1 MLLVVDIGNTRAK
14 WAYVNADDS
23 LQEMQAC
30 ANTGIATS
38 VSLKESFAG
47 VTKVLVSNV
56 AGDDAAQA
64 LQKIIPKDV
73 DTFFV
78 TPQARACSVINHY
91 QVDAL
96 GIDRWAALIATWHMN
111 KQPSIVVNAGTAI
124 TIDALAKNKTAIG
137 GVFKGGT
144 IMPGLSLMLDSLDNN
159 TAQLN
164 SNATGQVVSF
174 PTNTQDAMQT
184 GCMNAIV
191 GEIVLALKRLE
202 KHSAF
207 LPKLV
212 LSGGDAN
219 KIAEALKPQ
228 VKRVMIVENL
238 VLQGLVLLEKE
249 TV

>member
-14 WAYVNADDS
+14 WAYVNADGS

-38 VSLKESFAG
+38 STLKESFSG
-47 VTKVLVSNV
+47 VTKVLVANV

-64 LQKIIPKDV
+64 LQKIIPQDI

-78 TPQARACSVINHY
+78 TPQAEACSVINQY
-91 QVDAL
+91 QTEEL
-96 GIDRWAALIATWHMN
+96 GIDRWAAVIATWHMN
-111 KQPSIVVNAGTAI
+111 KQPSVVVNAGTAI
-124 TIDALAKNKTAIG
+124 TIDALAKNKTAKG
-137 GVFKGGT
+137 GVFLGGA
-144 IMPGLSLMLDSLDNN
+144 IMPGISLMLDSLGNN
-159 TAQLN
+159 TEQLKSN
-164 SNATGQVVSF
+164 SMGQLVSF

-184 GCMNAIV
+184 GCMNAII